1 MYEKEVEFSLDF
13 TYSEEK
19 SQALN
24 SVKGSIA
31 PGKCIVLCGSSGCG
45 KSTLLRCV
53 NHLIPQFYEGEL
65 KGFCKIAGKD
75 LEGLSIGETGRLAA
89 SVFQDP
95 RSQFFT
101 LNSDTEVAYGME
113 NAGIPR
119 DKIVSRVGEA
129 FRVFHMEK
137 LRDRNVFSMSSGERQ
152 MIAIIS
158 AWAMDTEL
166 LLLDEPTANLDHA
179 SVSQFSQ
186 ALKILK
192 NRGKTLLISEHRL
205 YYLNDIADEYW
216 FMENGEIKNRYTA
229 SQLQKMEL
237 SELNALGLRTT
248 DQTKIC
254 SVLQDVDTVVH
265 RDRFCIK
272 NLNFRYKNRSE
283 DVIKNVNL
291 ESCTGEVVGF
301 VGANGCGKTT
311 LGKLAAGL
319 IKPRAGEFFFNGEK
333 ISGKKLINKSI
344 FIMQE
349 AEFQFFTN
357 SVLNEV
363 YYGMDHVEEKKEEIE
378 ELLRYT
384 GLWECRN
391 RHPFSLSGGQMQKLV
406 MLTACLSSKPIVVLD
421 EPTAGLDYNSLK
433 VCADLIRRMQKE
445 KIIFLISHDLELLSM
460 VSTRCVSICNGE
472 IDKIFE
478 LKKSSEFEQL
488 KDYMENRL
496 RPEGLIRERLVK
508 KEKRYLD
515 PRIKLIILLA
525 AMTAG
530 IGTDHALILLV
541 MLVGMAGALYESK
554 WGILLGTI
562 GSMGLIY
569 SLYAFFPSVATS
581 FIAHFFP
588 RIIVIGVG
596 AALVVSPQEGPRVL
610 AGLRAMHI
618 PEKINMVIAVIFRFF
633 PVLHMDLSIMSQAIK
648 TRGFFSSFLQKIK
661 AAPEYLE
668 IMIVPMVFR
677 VLRIAEALSASAETR
692 GITLKGKRE
701 SYTAI
706 KWNLADSCMSLL
718 LILVIVARIFIL

>member
-1 MYEKEVEFSLDF
+1 MSEKEVEFSLDF

-19 SQALN
+19 HPALD
-24 SVKGSIA
+24 SVEGSIA

-113 NAGIPR
+113 NLGVPR
-119 DKIVSRVGEA
+119 DQIISRVEEA

-137 LRDRNVFSMSSGERQ
+137 LRDRNVFSLSSGERQ
-152 MIAIIS
+152 LIAIIS

-179 SVSQFSQ
+179 SVNLLSQ

-192 NRGKTLLISEHRL
+192 NKGKTLLISEHRL
-205 YYLNDIADEYW
+205 YYLNEIADEYW
-216 FMENGEIKNRYTA
+216 FMEEGRIKNRYTA
-229 SQLQKMEL
+229 SQLQNMEL
-237 SELNALGLRTT
+237 SRLNALGLRTT
-248 DQTKIC
+248 DQKKI
-254 SVLQDVDTVVH
+254 SSALQLVDAPVH
-265 RDRFCIK
+265 RDHFSIK
-272 NLNFRYKNRSE
+272 NLSFRYKNRSE
-283 DVIKNVNL
+283 YVLKHIDL
-291 ESCTGEVVGF
+291 DSHTGEVTCL

-319 IKPRAGEFFFNGEK
+319 IRPGSGEIFFNRERLT
-333 ISGKKLINKSI
+333 GKKLADKSI

-357 SVLNEV
+357 SVYNEV
-363 YYGMDHVEEKKEEIE
+363 SYGIHHVEEKREEIE
-378 ELLRYT
+378 ALLKDT

-406 MLTACLSSKPIVVLD
+406 MLTACLSSKPIVILD

-433 VCADLIRRMQKE
+433 VCADLIRRMQKN
-445 KIIFLISHDLELLSM
+445 KIVFLISHDLELLSM
-460 VSTRCVSICNGE
+460 VGTRCISICHGK
-472 IDKIFE
+472 IDKVFE
-478 LKKSSEFEQL
+478 LKEKNEFEQL
-488 KDYMENRL
+488 KDYMEERL
-496 RPEGLIRERLVK
+496 RPETFKREQILK
-508 KEKRYLD
+508 KEKKYLD
-515 PRIKLIILLA
+515 PRMKLIFLLVAMA
-525 AMTAG
+525 AG
-530 IGTDHALILLV
+530 VGTDHGLIAFV
-541 MLVGMAGALYESK
+541 MLVGAVGAVYERK
-554 WGILLGTI
+554 WGILLGAA

-569 SLYAFFPSVATS
+569 GLYAFFPSVGTS

-588 RIIVIGVG
+588 RILVIGVG
-596 AALVVSPQEGPRVL
+596 AALVVSPREGPRVL
-610 AGLRAMHI
+610 AGLRAMHV

-633 PVLHMDLSIMSQAIK
+633 PVLHTDLSIMSQAIK
-648 TRGFFSSFLQKIK
+648 TRGFFSSFRQKIK

-668 IMIVPMVFR
+668 ILIVPMVFR

-692 GITLKGKRE
+692 GIALKGKRE

-706 KWNLADSCMSLL
+706 QWKGVDTCMSVLL
-718 LILVIVARIFIL
+718 LLAVIAGIFIL